1 MAHPN
6 PPIDEEYMDYISI
19 NFEDILDLEEMN
31 VDSVHLVGLLIVNQE
46 PSQIIVNIKVSRAKD
61 NVYSISWGRKKWLK
75 ESFKETLGSSTGLIS
90 LLNCG
95 PCTNPLRKS
104 KQLRLFFG
112 FKFMKDQTFSG
123 MSNVHGTSHPVQ
135 LGIEATITA
144 GVTSQGSAD
153 NADVSAGT
161 SRKAIILEWGNLD
174 HLKSFGTHY
183 RNGTLTLTIMSFH

>member
-46 PSQIIVNIKVSRAKD
+46 PSQIIVNIKVQVNLDATKPLSYQFNYAM
-61 NVYSISWGRKKWLK
+61 
-75 ESFKETLGSSTGLIS
+75 
-90 LLNCG
+90 
-95 PCTNPLRKS
+95 PC
-104 KQLRLFFG
+104 Q
-112 FKFMKDQTFSG
+112 
-123 MSNVHGTSHPVQ
+123 
-135 LGIEATITA
+135 
-144 GVTSQGSAD
+144 
-153 NADVSAGT
+153 
-161 SRKAIILEWGNLD
+161 RKAIILEWGNLD